1 MTQDHVLIVFEVVAF
16 LFAISVH
23 ESAHA
28 WTAMRCGDP
37 TAYMLGRVT
46 LNPIPHIDLFGSI
59 LMPLIGL
66 FTGFG
71 IIGWAK
77 PTPVNTR
84 NFKKLVKY
92 DVLTSLA
99 GPASNLLLAAGSLL
113 VLVIIAAVSRT
124 ASELIRGV
132 AAGHVNPGGQ
142 SILVPVVLLLYTM
155 LQINVLLA
163 VFNVIPIPPLDGS
176 HVLRHFLSGA
186 ALAVYDN
193 IGRFGLLLLFFFG
206 ARFFGMLLFPVMYT
220 FDSILLRLT

>member
-28 WTAMRCGDP
+28 WTAMRCGAP

-46 LNPIPHIDLFGSI
+46 LNPVRHIDLFGTI
-59 LMPLIGL
+59 LVPLVAAISV
-66 FTGFG
+66 FG

-99 GPASNLLLAAGSLL
+99 GPASNLL
-113 VLVIIAAVSRT
+113 IAAVSLLLLVILAA
-124 ASELIRGV
+124 ASRPAAELIQAIVRFH
-132 AAGHVNPGGQ
+132 AYPGGD
-142 SILVPVVLLLYTM
+142 SVWVPVVLLLYTSM
-155 LQINVLLA
+155 TINVLLA
-163 VFNVIPIPPLDGS
+163 VFNVIPVPPLDGS
-176 HVLRHFLSGA
+176 HVLRHALSGA
-186 ALAVYDN
+186 ALAIYDN
-193 IGRFGLLLLFFFG
+193 VGRFGILLLFFFG
-206 ARFFGMLLFPVMYT
+206 ARFITALFAPVMAV
-220 FDSILLRLT
+220 FDRVLLRLT